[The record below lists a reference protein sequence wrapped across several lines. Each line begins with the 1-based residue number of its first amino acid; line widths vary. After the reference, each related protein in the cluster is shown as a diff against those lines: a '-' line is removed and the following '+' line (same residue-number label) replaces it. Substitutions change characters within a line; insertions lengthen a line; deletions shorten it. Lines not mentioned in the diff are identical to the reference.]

1 MKEVK
6 LEWCKNFVNKT
17 FKKLP
22 EGITGIETNLF
33 FEKAEKAGLY
43 VKDTYGTPIS
53 KALSELT
60 IVDTITYNGEF
71 CYNVFRLKK

>member
-1 MKEVK
+1 MKEIKV
-6 LEWCKNFVNKT
+6 EWCKNFIIKT
-17 FKKLP
+17 FEKLP